1 MLASKAGAI
10 DVVELIVK
18 RGTDL
23 DVENLEGENA
33 LFLAARHGHI
43 EIVDVL
49 LKSNAKPDAD
59 RKGHDGTPLHWA
71 IDEGYVDIARL
82 LLDYNAELE
91 TMNIVFQTPLLVAT
105 FEGQWDLA
113 KLLVFKGANVNVK
126 DNEIEVTPL
135 HMASLHGRSDLVEI
149 LLDKG
154 AEVNARTTD
163 GQTALLDARERRLI
177 KACADGDLPLCRQ
190 LISMGVDCNA
200 TMLEKS
206 SPPLLVAISQRKNY
220 NQQLVHYLID
230 NGANIDDRYLSTGTA
245 LHLAAWFGNDDV
257 ARKLLDSGAN
267 VDIVDSNGRTPLHQ
281 AVYQHK
287 LSTVRLLLDSGA
299 DLSARDQ
306 IGRSPFLLSIDEDA
320 DVMEEIIARSPDLM
334 VVDIYGRNATYYA
347 ADLIPDEKIS
357 WYFDG
362 F

>member
-1 MLASKAGAI
+1 M
-10 DVVELIVK
+10 
-18 RGTDL
+18 L
-23 DVENLEGENA
+23 DVQVRQDPS
-33 LFLAARHGHI
+33 FP
-43 EIVDVL
+43 
-49 LKSNAKPDAD
+49 KMC
-59 RKGHDGTPLHWA
+59 
-71 IDEGYVDIARL
+71 IAPGPT
-82 LLDYNAELE
+82 Y
-91 TMNIVFQTPLLVAT
+91 AT
-105 FEGQWDLA
+105 G
-113 KLLVFKGANVNVK
+113 
-126 DNEIEVTPL
+126 
-135 HMASLHGRSDLVEI
+135 
-149 LLDKG
+149 
-154 AEVNARTTD
+154 
-163 GQTALLDARERRLI
+163 
-177 KACADGDLPLCRQ
+177 
-190 LISMGVDCNA
+190 
-200 TMLEKS
+200 
-206 SPPLLVAISQRKNY
+206 
-220 NQQLVHYLID
+220 
-230 NGANIDDRYLSTGTA
+230 YLSTGTA